1 MFYTGIGSRKTP
13 PDILQTM
20 SNLASKLEDKGYIL
34 RSGGAEGADT
44 AFFNGVK
51 NKRNSEIYV
60 PWPGF
65 ANFHML
71 YQIPDKAFEMA
82 ATVHP
87 AWSKL
92 PQAVQKLHARNIMQI
107 LGKDLITPSLFVV
120 CYTADKC
127 IDESTRS
134 YKTGGTATAI
144 VLAARNNI
152 PVFNLSIP
160 EHLNRIETF
169 LN

>member
-13 PDILQTM
+13 ADILLIM
-20 SNLASKLEDKGYIL
+20 SNLASRLEDRGYIL

-51 NKRNSEIYV
+51 NKRNCEVYI

-71 YQIPDKAFEMA
+71 YQIPDKAFETA

-87 AWSKL
+87 AWDKL
-92 PQAVQKLHARNIMQI
+92 PQSVQKLHARNIMQI
-107 LGKDLITPSLFVV
+107 LGKDLNSPSSFVV

-127 IDESTRS
+127 VDENTRS

-160 EHLNRIETF
+160 EHLNRIKTF